1 MTPQPFTVDVPERDV
16 EDLRARLRQ
25 TRWVGDLANEDW
37 RYGANEVYLRDFV
50 RWWADSFDWRAAE
63 AAINARP
70 NYRVIIDGV
79 PIHYVRVPGR
89 GPAPMPLILTHGWPW
104 TFWEFDQV
112 IGPLTDPAAN
122 GGDPLD
128 AFDVVVPS
136 LPGFAWSSPLTTTGI
151 NCQRTADLWATLMT
165 DVLGY
170 DRFAAQG
177 GDWGALVTANLG
189 HAHGDKLYGIHE
201 SFPGFVDL
209 DYSAIRP
216 SDFGEGEE
224 GWWEHLLAISRTTS
238 SHMAVHTTD
247 PQSVAYG
254 LNDSP
259 VALAAWML
267 ERRRAWSDCKGEI
280 ESVFTRDFL
289 ATTLSIYWFTQT
301 IGTSLR
307 FYFENFAV
315 PWRRRHDHQP
325 AMTAPAAFAVFPR
338 DVLPVPRS
346 LAERHANV
354 QRWTAMPRGGHFAPS
369 EQPELLV
376 DDVRAFFRTFR

>member
-1 MTPQPFTVDVPERDV
+1 MMPQPLTIAIPERDID
-16 EDLRARLRQ
+16 DLRSRLQ
-25 TRWVGDLANEDW
+25 GTRWVGDLANDDW
-37 RYGANEVYLRDFV
+37 RYGANEAYLRDFV
-50 RWWADSFDWRAAE
+50 GWWADSFDWPAAQ

-70 NYRVIIDGV
+70 NYRVLIDEI
-79 PIHYVRVPGR
+79 PIHYVHVRGK

-104 TFWEFDQV
+104 TFWDFDQV
-112 IGPLTDPAAN
+112 IGPLTDPAAH
-122 GGDPLD
+122 GGAAED

-136 LPGFAWSSPLTTTGI
+136 LPGFGWSSPLTTAGV

-165 DVLGY
+165 EVLGY

-177 GDWGALVTANLG
+177 GDWGAIVTANLG
-189 HAHGDKLYGIHE
+189 HAHADKLYGIHE
-201 SFPGFVDL
+201 SLPGFLDL

-216 SDFGEGEE
+216 SDFGVGEE
-224 GWWEHLLAISRTTS
+224 GWWDQLVAVSRTTA

-247 PQSVAYG
+247 PQSLAYG

-259 VALAAWML
+259 VALAAWIL
-267 ERRRAWSDCKGEI
+267 ERRRAWSDCNGDI
-280 ESVFTRDFL
+280 ESVFSREFL

-315 PWRRRHDHQP
+315 PWRRRHDREP
-325 AMTAPAAFAVFPR
+325 AITAPAAFALFRR
-338 DVLPVPRS
+338 DVLQVPRS
-346 LAERHANV
+346 IAERHANIA
-354 QRWTAMPRGGHFAPS
+354 RWTPMPRGGHFAPS

-376 DDVRAFFRTFR
+376 DDVRAFFRGFR